1 MPNVSPSIPLVPVSA
16 VSPAEAAYAPAAP
29 KASHSTRESRAVLP
43 RSESGSAFSNTI
55 TIAEPLRSIL
65 TRARFAPSGDN
76 TQPWRFEVISNQHI
90 VIHGRDTRHDCI
102 YDLRGHASLIALG
115 ALLETISIA
124 ASTHGFRVHFSRRQ
138 NMPAHQPTFDAH
150 FEHSGALTADPLSAM
165 IEQRV
170 TQRRPMRSRA
180 LTTEQIA
187 ALTAAL
193 PAGYRVELRQSF
205 SQRFQLAKLLFRSA
219 HIRLTTREAFETHR
233 KVIQWN
239 ATFSD
244 DRIPDKAVGVDLL
257 TRKLMRWAMRSWSR
271 INFLNRFLAGTIMP
285 RVQLDFVPAL
295 RCAGHF
301 FLIADQAPQSTDDFV
316 SAGRALQRYWLA
328 ATQQN
333 LLVQP
338 EMTPL
343 IFAQYDKQTI
353 TFSAS
358 KKAIVRASA
367 VRKELD
373 EMLTP
378 DICNRTVF
386 MGRIGT
392 GKQPSS
398 RSLRLPLEKLLV
410 S

>member
-1 MPNVSPSIPLVPVSA
+1 MPNVSPTIPLVPVSA
-16 VSPAEAAYAPAAP
+16 VSPVEAAYAPAAP
-29 KASHSTRESRAVLP
+29 KASHSTRETRPALP
-43 RSESGSAFSNTI
+43 RSESRAGAATSP
-55 TIAEPLRSIL
+55 IAQPLQSIL

-76 TQPWRFEVISNQHI
+76 TQPWRFEIISHQHI
-90 VIHGRDTRHDCI
+90 VIHGRDTRHDCV
-102 YDLRGHASLIALG
+102 YDLKGHASLIALG

-124 ASTHGFRVHFSRRQ
+124 ASTHGFRVHFSRRE
-138 NMPAHQPTFDAH
+138 NLPADQPTFDAH
-150 FEHSGALTADPLSAM
+150 FEHSGALTSDPLAAM

-193 PAGYRVELRQSF
+193 PAGYHIQLRQSF

-233 KVIQWN
+233 KVIEWN

-257 TRKLMRWAMRSWSR
+257 TRKLMRWAMGSWSR
-271 INFLNRFLAGTIMP
+271 ITLLNRFLAGTIMP
-285 RVQLDFVPAL
+285 RVQLDFMPAL

-301 FLIADQAPQSTDDFV
+301 FLIADAAPKSTDDFV
-316 SAGRALQRYWLA
+316 AAGRALQRFWLA
-328 ATQQN
+328 ATQQE

-343 IFAQYDKQTI
+343 IFAQYDKQNLA
-353 TFSAS
+353 FSES
-358 KKAIVRASA
+358 KKAIARAGE
-367 VRKELD
+367 VRKDLD
-373 EMLTP
+373 ALLTP
-378 DICNRTVF
+378 DIFDRTVF
-386 MGRIGT
+386 MGRIGA
-392 GKQPSS
+392 GKQPTS
-398 RSLRLPLEKLLV
+398 RSLRLPLEKLM
-410 S
+410 SP

>member
-1 MPNVSPSIPLVPVSA
+1 MPDASPTIPLGPRSA
-16 VSPAEAAYAPAAP
+16 VSPADAAYAPAAP
-29 KASHSTRESRAVLP
+29 RTPPPAPQSRQGLP
-43 RSESGSAFSNTI
+43 RSESASAPANLN
-55 TIAEPLRSIL
+55 IAQPLQSIL
-65 TRARFAPSGDN
+65 ARARFAPSGDN
-76 TQPWRFEVISNQHI
+76 TQPWRFEVISHQHI
-90 VIHGRDTRHDCI
+90 VIHGRDTRHDCV
-102 YDLRGHASLIALG
+102 YDLRGQASLIALG

-124 ASTHGFRVHFSRRQ
+124 ASTHGFRVHFSRRE
-138 NMPAHQPTFDAH
+138 NLPADQPTFDAH
-150 FEHSGALTADPLSAM
+150 FEHSGALSSDPLAAM

-180 LTTEQIA
+180 LTPEQIA

-193 PAGYRVELRQSF
+193 PAGYHIQLRQSF

-233 KVIQWN
+233 KVIEWN

-244 DRIPDKAVGVDLL
+244 DRIPDKAVGVDLI
-257 TRKLMRWAMRSWSR
+257 TRKLMRWAMGSWSR
-271 INFLNRFLAGTIMP
+271 ITFLNRFLAGTIMP
-285 RVQLDFVPAL
+285 RLQLDFMPAL

-301 FLIADQAPQSTDDFV
+301 FLIADAAPKSTDDFIA
-316 SAGRALQRYWLA
+316 AGRALQRFWLA

-343 IFAQYDKQTI
+343 IFAQYDKQGLP
-353 TFSAS
+353 FSES
-358 KKAIVRASA
+358 KKAIARAA
-367 VRKELD
+367 DVRKDLD
-373 EMLTP
+373 ALLTP

-386 MGRIGT
+386 MGRIGS
-392 GKQPSS
+392 GKQPTS
-398 RSLRLPLEKLLV
+398 RSLRLPLEKLMF

>member
-1 MPNVSPSIPLVPVSA
+1 MSPTIPLLPTSVA
-16 VSPAEAAYAPAAP
+16 LPAEAAYAPAAP
-29 KASHSTRESRAVLP
+29 RSALPNGETSVALPRRESRTPVAGQHAIP
-43 RSESGSAFSNTI
+43 ES
-55 TIAEPLRSIL
+55 LRSIL

-76 TQPWRFEVISNQHI
+76 TQPWQFEVVSRDHLI
-90 VIHGRDTRHDCI
+90 IHGRDTRSDCV

-115 ALLETISIA
+115 ALLETIAIA
-124 ASTHGFRVHFSRRQ
+124 ASTHGLRVGFVRRQ
-138 NMPAHQPTFDAH
+138 AMPEDQPTFDAH
-150 FEHSGALTADPLSAM
+150 FEHADSLTADPLSAM

-180 LTTEQIA
+180 LTTAQIA
-187 ALTAAL
+187 TLTAAL
-193 PAGYRVELRQSF
+193 PPGYHVQLRQSF

-233 KVIQWN
+233 KVIEWN

-257 TRKLMRWAMRSWSR
+257 TRKLMRWAMGSWSR
-271 INFLNRFLAGTIMP
+271 ITFLNRFLAGTIMP
-285 RVQLDFVPAL
+285 RVQLDFMPAL

-301 FLIADQAPQSTDDFV
+301 FLIADAAPKSTDDFIA
-316 SAGRALQRYWLA
+316 AGRALQRFWLA
-328 ATQQN
+328 ATQQE

-343 IFAQYDKQTI
+343 IFAQYDKQNLA
-353 TFSAS
+353 FSES
-358 KKAIVRASA
+358 KKAIARAGE
-367 VRKELD
+367 VRKDLD
-373 EMLTP
+373 ALLTP

-386 MGRIGT
+386 MGRIGA
-392 GKQPSS
+392 GKQPTS
-398 RSLRLPLEKLLV
+398 RSLRLPLEKLMI

>member
-1 MPNVSPSIPLVPVSA
+1 MPNVSPTIPLVPVSA
-16 VSPAEAAYAPAAP
+16 VSPVEAAYAPAAP
-29 KASHSTRESRAVLP
+29 KASHSTRETRPALP
-43 RSESGSAFSNTI
+43 RSESRAGAATS
-55 TIAEPLRSIL
+55 TIAQPLQSIL

-76 TQPWRFEVISNQHI
+76 TQPWRFEIISHQHI
-90 VIHGRDTRHDCI
+90 AIHGRDTRHDCV
-102 YDLRGHASLIALG
+102 YDLKGHASLIALG

-124 ASTHGFRVHFSRRQ
+124 ASTHGFRVHFSRRE
-138 NMPAHQPTFDAH
+138 NLPADQPTFDAH
-150 FEHSGALTADPLSAM
+150 FEHSGALTSDPLAAM

-193 PAGYRVELRQSF
+193 PAGYHIQLRQSF

-233 KVIQWN
+233 KVIEWN

-257 TRKLMRWAMRSWSR
+257 TRKLMRWAMGSWSR
-271 INFLNRFLAGTIMP
+271 ITLLNRFLAGTIMP
-285 RVQLDFVPAL
+285 RVQLDFMPAL

-301 FLIADQAPQSTDDFV
+301 FLIADAAPKSTDDFV
-316 SAGRALQRYWLA
+316 AAGRALQRFWLA
-328 ATQQN
+328 ATQQE

-343 IFAQYDKQTI
+343 IFAQYDKQNLA
-353 TFSAS
+353 FSES
-358 KKAIVRASA
+358 KKAIARAGE
-367 VRKELD
+367 VRKDLD
-373 EMLTP
+373 ALLTP
-378 DICNRTVF
+378 DIFDRTVF
-386 MGRIGT
+386 MGRIGA
-392 GKQPSS
+392 GKQPTS
-398 RSLRLPLEKLLV
+398 RSLRLPLEKLM
-410 S
+410 SP